1 MSQIEIKE
9 LINVDAERVFA
20 MLLDT
25 GALVKMFSVVR
36 SVKEIGR
43 SLNDDG
49 TEETRCRIS
58 GGFNMINLDV
68 DVVQRVDRAG
78 RVLVSELSGSL
89 LKAMTVRI
97 EVTPEG
103 ERFCEATFNIDY
115 EFGLLSPLRLV
126 VNKPLLD
133 LAVDGYMR
141 KIARRASRLTVA
153 V

>member
-1 MSQIEIKE
+1 MTQIQIKE

-25 GALVKMFSVVR
+25 EALEKMFPLVKSVEVL
-36 SVKEIGR
+36 GR

-49 TEETRCRIS
+49 TEEMRCRIS
-58 GGFNMINLDV
+58 GGFNMLSLDV
-68 DVVQRVDRAG
+68 DVVQRADRAG

-103 ERFCEATFNIDY
+103 DRFCEATFNIDY

-133 LAVDGYMR
+133 LAVDDFMR
-141 KIARRASRLTVA
+141 KIARRASRLPLA
-153 V
+153 A